1 MSRRSSVPISE
12 SAAGSGTHRR
22 GWLFACLYW
31 TAQGIYGLFAATLC
45 YFMFGVAVSIVL
57 PVLTPLAAHL
67 IAAGVGVVSI
77 LVGIQA
83 AYRNHRWI
91 QRRELARRNA

>member
-1 MSRRSSVPISE
+1 MPISE
-12 SAAGSGTHRR
+12 STARAGTHRR
-22 GWLFACLYW
+22 GWFFACFYW
-31 TAQGIYGLFAATLC
+31 TAQGIYGLFAAILC
-45 YFMFGVAVSIVL
+45 YSVFSVAVSIIW

-67 IAAGVGVVSI
+67 IVAGVGVVSI

-91 QRRELARRNA
+91 QRRELAKRNA